1 MAIEIFVITYNR
13 RDSQTYPCGA
23 STKVKDVDV
32 TEIGKT
38 YKEVRSELIKKVT
51 ALLNTDYFLPVPE
64 PEEVE
69 VEVKIE
75 PKSETA

>member
-1 MAIEIFVITYNR
+1 MIETFLITYSR

-23 STKVKDVDV
+23 ASTIKGVDV

-38 YKEVRSELIKKVT
+38 YTEVKSELIKKVT

-64 PEEVE
+64 PEEIQI
-69 VEVKIE
+69 EVKGE
-75 PKSETA
+75 SKTA